1 MKSNR
6 RHVLGSL
13 AALPLVGMAA
23 CAGLPGAGARRL
35 RITLAGQ
42 ALMEHPLCADG
53 YTGLDAV
60 VAELKRGDVAFTD
73 LEVAIQTAR
82 SGAPTRDTGFQ
93 HAASPAV
100 LDCLDAMG
108 FDLLA
113 LSNNHAWDLG
123 TAGVIA
129 TREEVLAAGFTA
141 AGTGINIDA
150 ATAPAFMQAN
160 GSRVAL
166 VSMATEKIRE
176 GAAATADRPGV
187 NELRL
192 GPGGGPHP
200 DDAARNLAAI
210 EDASRG
216 ADVVIAYHHNHDWGD
231 DMRVTRPWSRE
242 WAHACID
249 AGAGLYVSHGAPL
262 LHGMEIYRGRPLFFG
277 LGSLVFHS
285 RTDVGY
291 YPPEVWETAIVHC
304 DFTDDRLESVEV
316 VPVRLNERGDDPSR
330 HLETRGRPRL
340 AQGADAER
348 ILGRVAELSA
358 RFGTTVSISGRVGFI
373 AP

>member
-1 MKSNR
+1 MISNR

-13 AALPLVGMAA
+13 AALPLAGMAA
-23 CAGLPGAGARRL
+23 CAGMSGAGARRL
-35 RITLAGQ
+35 RITLSGQ
-42 ALMEHPLCADG
+42 ALMEHPLCADR
-53 YTGLDAV
+53 YPGLDAL
-60 VAELKRGDVAFTD
+60 VAELERGDVTFTD
-73 LEVAIQTAR
+73 LEVAIQTPR

-100 LDCLDAMG
+100 LDCLSAMG

-123 TAGVIA
+123 TAGVVA
-129 TREEVLAAGFTA
+129 TREEVLASGFAA
-141 AGTGINIDA
+141 AGTGVNIEA
-150 ATAPAFMQAN
+150 ATAPAFIQAG

-166 VSMATEKIRE
+166 VSMATEKIRD

-192 GPGGGPHP
+192 GPDGGPHP

-210 EDASRG
+210 DGASRD

-231 DMRVTRPWSRE
+231 DMSVTRPWSRT
-242 WAHACID
+242 WARACID

-262 LHGMEIYRGRPLFFG
+262 LHGIEIYRGRPLFFG

-285 RTDVGY
+285 RTDVGH

-304 DFTDDRLESVEV
+304 MFANDRLESVEI
-316 VPVRLNERGDDPSR
+316 VPVCLNERGDDPSR
-330 HLETRGRPRL
+330 HLETRGRPRI
-340 AQGADAER
+340 AQGADAGR
-348 ILGRVAELSA
+348 ILGRVAGLSA
-358 RFGTTVSISGRVGFI
+358 AFGTTVSAAGPVGVI
-373 AP
+373 TL